1 MHNNQTFNLAN
12 EKELLFAIAK
22 GNEQAF
28 KVLFDG
34 FWNLVYTNTLTLVRS
49 VQLAE
54 DLSQE
59 VFFKVWQHR
68 EKLTNVDNFKKYLY
82 TITRN
87 TVISEFRKEIIA
99 FTENAPE
106 DIVDTYKIPA
116 IDIELKE
123 TYNLILDGIES
134 LPAKQKNIFRMSR
147 FEYLSHEEIAQKMN
161 ISKETVKWHIVT
173 SLNFLKKYL
182 HERNASILTF
192 LILTDLVVEV
202 EKNIF

>member
-1 MHNNQTFNLAN
+1 LLNTQTFNLAN
-12 EKELLFAIAK
+12 EKELLSAVAE
-22 GNEQAF
+22 GDERAF

-49 VQLAE
+49 VPLAE

-68 EKLTNVDNFKKYLY
+68 EKLIGVDNFKKYLY

-87 TVISEFRKEIIA
+87 TVISEFRKKIIA
-99 FTENAPE
+99 FAENAPE
-106 DIVDTYKIPA
+106 DIVDTYKIPT
-116 IDIELKE
+116 IDVELKE
-123 TYNLILDGIES
+123 TYRLILDGIES

-182 HERNASILTF
+182 HERNASVLF
-192 LILTDLVVEV
+192 LLILTDLMVEV

>member
-87 TVISEFRKEIIA
+87 TVISEFRKKIIA